1 MAYWPLA
8 GFAALYLAA
17 SVLWHTPPL
26 VAVVYGV
33 LSLTCFAAYAIDKR
47 AARSGNWR
55 TPERTLLMLGLFCG
69 WPGALLA
76 QQWLRHK
83 SSKKSFRRQFWLT
96 VLFNVAAFV
105 YLAAKFAPTAAPLA
119 GLVALAKLIPAS

>member
-8 GFAALYLAA
+8 GFAALYLAT
-17 SVLWHTPPL
+17 SVLWHTPAL
-26 VAVVYGV
+26 VALVYGV

-47 AARSGNWR
+47 AARLGSWR

-96 VLFNVAAFV
+96 VLLNVAAFV
-105 YLAAKFAPTAAPLA
+105 YLAALLPA
-119 GLVALAKLIPAS
+119 GLIPAS